1 MITDGWYGER
11 GTMARTVGSN
21 GPKTMEAIRK
31 AGLRLIYSQ
40 GYEAM
45 SLRKLAAEV
54 GIQAGSLYNHITT
67 KQDLLFDLIKVHMD
81 ELLERLDQ
89 ALDGISDPEDRLQSF
104 IAFHVGYHIARKREV
119 FICYSELRSLEPKNY
134 EIVVS
139 LRQQY
144 ERKLIDILDDG
155 IAEGRFT
162 VADTTVAAYGI
173 LAMLTGVCTWFRPA
187 GRMTKEEVVGI
198 YTGMVRHGLVRAA
211 DQPISAERLTD
222 SPAVLQNS

>member
-1 MITDGWYGER
+1 
-11 GTMARTVGSN
+11 MARTVGSN

-45 SLRKLAAEV
+45 SLRRLAAEV
-54 GIQAGSLYNHITT
+54 GIQAGSLYNHINT

-89 ALDGISDPEDRLQSF
+89 ALDGIVDPEDRLQAF

-134 EIVVS
+134 DIVVG

-144 ERKLIDILDDG
+144 ERKLIGILDDG
-155 IAEGRFT
+155 VAEGRFT

-173 LAMLTGVCTWFRPA
+173 LAMLTGVCTWFKPA
-187 GRMTKEEVVGI
+187 GRLSKEEVTGI

-211 DQPISAERLTD
+211 DQPISTERLTD
-222 SPAVLQNS
+222 SPAVLQSS

>member
-1 MITDGWYGER
+1 
-11 GTMARTVGSN
+11 MARTVGSN

-31 AGLRLIYSQ
+31 AGLRLIYAQ

-45 SLRKLAAEV
+45 SLRRLAAEV

-81 ELLERLDQ
+81 ELMERLDQ
-89 ALDGISDPEDRLQSF
+89 ALEGISDPDDRLQAF
-104 IAFHVGYHIARKREV
+104 IAFHVGYHITRKREV

-134 EIVVS
+134 EIVVG
-139 LRQQY
+139 LRQHY
-144 ERKLIDILDDG
+144 ERKLIGILDDG
-155 IAEGRFT
+155 VAEGRFT

-187 GRMTKEEVVGI
+187 GRLTKEEVTDI

-211 DQPISAERLTD
+211 DHATSAGQQTDADPIALIR
-222 SPAVLQNS
+222 